1 MTIRGRYSPKT
12 GKKIGET
19 SNWVIEEAN
28 AADVTANR
36 AKVAGDLII
45 RHKTSGTKMELE
57 A

>member
-1 MTIRGRYSPKT
+1 MLRGRYSPKSN
-12 GKKIGET
+12 KKIGET

-28 AADVTANR
+28 AADVSAGR

-45 RHKTSGTKMELE
+45 RHKTEGTKNEYE